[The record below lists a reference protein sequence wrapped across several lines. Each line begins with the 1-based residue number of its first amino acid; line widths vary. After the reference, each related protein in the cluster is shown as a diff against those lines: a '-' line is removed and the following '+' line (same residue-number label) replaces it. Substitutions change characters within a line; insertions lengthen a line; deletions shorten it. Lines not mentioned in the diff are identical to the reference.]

1 MYKMVLR
8 LDVGSRVEDFT
19 LASCKGGNVRL
30 GDLIGK
36 GIVFFTFYRGG
47 FDPES
52 IKYLKALKE
61 SYQKTREAGA
71 DVLAI
76 TPELPAKALS
86 VSRELELP
94 FEVVCDTDMRVARM
108 YDVYDEIMNWC
119 WPAGFIVGKD
129 GVIQYAFRGASPPNT
144 PPVDYVARK
153 IEQLKKA
160 EEQSQPAARA
170 A

>member
-8 LDVGSRVEDFT
+8 LDVGSRAGDFT
-19 LASCKGGNVRL
+19 LESCTGGTVRL
-30 GDLIGK
+30 SDLIGK

-47 FDPES
+47 FDLES
-52 IKYLKALKE
+52 VKYLTALKE
-61 SYQKTREAGA
+61 SYRKIREAGA

-76 TPELPAKALS
+76 TPELPPKAAS
-86 VSRELELP
+86 VAGELELP
-94 FEVVCDTDMRVARM
+94 FDVACDTDMRVAKM
-108 YDVYDEIMNWC
+108 YDVYDEVMNWC
-119 WPAGFIVGKD
+119 WPAGFIVGRD

-144 PPVDYVARK
+144 PPVNYIIRK

-160 EEQSQPAARA
+160 EEQPQPAAKA

>member
-8 LDVGSRVEDFT
+8 LDVGSRAEDFT
-19 LASCKGGNVRL
+19 LASCKGGTVRL
-30 GDLIGK
+30 SDLMDK

-52 IKYLKALKE
+52 VNYLKALKE
-61 SYQKTREAGA
+61 SYRKIREAGA
-71 DVLAI
+71 EVIAI
-76 TPELPAKALS
+76 TPELPPKALS
-86 VSRELELP
+86 VARELELP
-94 FEVVCDTDMRVARM
+94 FDVACDTDMSVSRM
-108 YDVYDEIMNWC
+108 YDVYDSVMNWC
-119 WPAGFIVGKD
+119 WPAGFIVGRD

-144 PPVDYVARK
+144 PPVGYVTRK

-160 EEQSQPAARA
+160 EEQPQPAARA

>member
-1 MYKMVLR
+1 MYKMILR
-8 LDVGSRVEDFT
+8 LDVGSRAEDFT
-19 LASCKGGNVRL
+19 LANCKGGNIRL
-30 GDLIGK
+30 SDLSEK

-52 IKYLKALKE
+52 ISYLKALKD
-61 SYQKTREAGA
+61 SYRDLRENGA

-76 TPELPAKALS
+76 TPELPPKALN
-86 VSRELELP
+86 VALELALP
-94 FEVVCDTDMRVARM
+94 FDVACDTDMGVAKM
-108 YDVYDEIMNWC
+108 YDVYDQVMNWC

-144 PPVDYVARK
+144 PPVGYVAGK

-160 EEQSQPAARA
+160 GEQPRSAAKA